1 MGANTKPP
9 DIPAA
14 MEPADGQFAA
24 AMATCASAESN
35 AADAGEESAERALCV
50 NELPEDEPTTHS
62 LPRRGKEKPAGGE
75 ALPSLLLVVPGA
87 TGIPAPP
94 SASVATVV
102 EAAASAA
109 LSSSPTAL
117 PSGISPAAPP
127 AEQFKF
133 LPEASG
139 AQAGGISSPLP
150 PTTGNGPDELSL
162 ASMESPPQTSAA
174 PGSANLLAGGR
185 GMTSMA
191 ASTVKLMAGSV
202 MAALEPGL
210 GEQALAVSSLANAD
224 PVNSGRGASA
234 AESSAG
240 ARGGAMASGVPARGD
255 AAATLAAYGGGMAN
269 GAGQAFGQG
278 ADGER
283 GSGRGGAALDDEALL
298 AMASAGRAAKADAG
312 GPSGP
317 VMPLLHGGS
326 APSGTGAVASPVI
339 GAVAEPVGSGG
350 FADALADEVRVLVDP
365 AIGNG
370 LRSATLKLNPEHLG
384 PLEVRVSVHEQ
395 QANIAFTAQHAVTR
409 EALDAALPRL
419 RETLAQQGFV
429 QVNLDVGGRGA
440 ELAQQGQAQGEAPQS
455 RAERS
460 MAAFG
465 AAGAAVEAPPAIR
478 TRRAGAHSAGRF
490 DGYA

>member
-1 MGANTKPP
+1 
-9 DIPAA
+9 
-14 MEPADGQFAA
+14 
-24 AMATCASAESN
+24 
-35 AADAGEESAERALCV
+35 
-50 NELPEDEPTTHS
+50 
-62 LPRRGKEKPAGGE
+62 
-75 ALPSLLLVVPGA
+75 
-87 TGIPAPP
+87 
-94 SASVATVV
+94 
-102 EAAASAA
+102 
-109 LSSSPTAL
+109 
-117 PSGISPAAPP
+117 
-127 AEQFKF
+127 
-133 LPEASG
+133 
-139 AQAGGISSPLP
+139 
-150 PTTGNGPDELSL
+150 
-162 ASMESPPQTSAA
+162 
-174 PGSANLLAGGR
+174 
-185 GMTSMA
+185 MTSMA
-191 ASTVKLMAGSV
+191 ASTVKLAAGSV
-202 MAALEPGL
+202 MTAVEHEL
-210 GEQALAVSSLANAD
+210 GEQALGLSSLGGVEPATTSRGSSAGETS
-224 PVNSGRGASA
+224 NSGRG
-234 AESSAG
+234 G
-240 ARGGAMASGVPARGD
+240 ATASGLAVRGD
-255 AAATLAAYGGGMAN
+255 AAATLAAYGRGMAN
-269 GAGQAFGQG
+269 GADQSSSQGFGQS
-278 ADGER
+278 ADTGR
-283 GSGRGGAALDDEALL
+283 GSGRGSGTVDDEALL
-298 AMASAGRAAKADAG
+298 AMAGAGRAAKADAA

-326 APSGTGAVASPVI
+326 APSGTGAVASPATGV
-339 GAVAEPVGSGG
+339 VAEPVGSGG
-350 FADALADEVRVLVDP
+350 FSDALADEVRVLVDP